1 MHKAFHSV
9 VGAVK
14 TRQRVT
20 NNQNVCVLHK
30 DFESL
35 FNAVLASTAVMGGLL
50 ELISQL
56 ALAGGLSWA
65 SGLRLYLTVFAVGL
79 FAKFGYIDLPTT
91 LNILSNPVV
100 IGVSGILAT
109 VEFLADKIPFVDSA
123 WDSIQTFIRIPAG
136 ALLAMGAMNSS
147 DPMIATIAA
156 LLGGSL
162 AGATHATKAG
172 SRALIN
178 TSPEP
183 VSNVAAS
190 LGEESLL
197 LTGGWLMFAH
207 PAVFIGLLCG
217 FVLLLFWLLPK
228 LWRGI
233 KSVLGNIGK
242 MNNPV

>member
-1 MHKAFHSV
+1 M
-9 VGAVK
+9 
-14 TRQRVT
+14 
-20 NNQNVCVLHK
+20 
-30 DFESL
+30 
-35 FNAVLASTAVMGGLL
+35 
-50 ELISQL
+50 ELIQHL

-79 FAKFGYIDLPTT
+79 LAKFGYVDLPAA
-91 LNILSNPVV
+91 LDILSNPVV
-100 IGVSGILAT
+100 ISASGILA
-109 VEFLADKIPFVDSA
+109 VIEFLADKIPYVDSA

-147 DPMIATIAA
+147 DPIIATITA

-183 VSNVAAS
+183 VSNVVAS

-197 LTGGWLMFAH
+197 LTGGWLVFAH

-233 KSVLGNIGK
+233 KSVLGSIGK
-242 MNNPV
+242 TNKPA

>member
-1 MHKAFHSV
+1 M
-9 VGAVK
+9 
-14 TRQRVT
+14 
-20 NNQNVCVLHK
+20 
-30 DFESL
+30 D
-35 FNAVLASTAVMGGLL
+35 
-50 ELISQL
+50 LISNL

-65 SGLRLYLTVFAVGL
+65 SGLRLYLTVFIVGML
-79 FAKFGYIDLPTT
+79 AKFGYIPLPDS
-91 LNILSNPVV
+91 LDILSNNIVLSV
-100 IGVSGILAT
+100 AGVLALI
-109 VEFLADKIPFVDSA
+109 EFLADKIPYVDSA

-136 ALLAMGAMNSS
+136 ALLAMGAINST
-147 DPMIATIAA
+147 DPMVATVAA

-190 LGEESLL
+190 LGEESML
-197 LTGGWLMFAH
+197 LTGGWLALVH

-217 FVLLLFWLLPK
+217 FILLIFWLLPK

-233 KSVLGNIGK
+233 KSVLGNLGK
-242 MNNPV
+242 INKPA